1 MVLDINLFRKEKGG
15 DPDLIRESQR
25 RRFKPVEIVDEIIAL
40 DEEWRKLQFQ
50 VDEVKKAQR
59 NLSKEIGALYKA
71 KKAEEGDALKP
82 KMAQLKKEEEE
93 AEEKCKAVKE
103 LLDKKLNLVGNLVHE
118 SVPVSKDEANNGL
131 VTEWGE
137 FKFKEDARRHHHELL
152 SMIDG
157 YEPERGVKVA
167 GHRAYF
173 LKGVGV
179 RLNQALIAYG
189 TDFLMKRGYTAL
201 STPLFMNKEIMART
215 AQLEEF
221 DEALYTVIGEGGE
234 QKYLIATSEQPISA
248 FHAEEW
254 LEPKDL
260 PIRYA
265 GTSSCFRK
273 EAGAHGKDTWGIFRV
288 HQFDKIEQ
296 FCLTEP
302 EKSWEE
308 HENMVKTA
316 EAFYQSLELPYHV
329 VAIVSGELNN
339 AAAKKLDLEAW
350 FPAFGEFR
358 ELVSASNCTDYQSR
372 SLEVRCGSRKQG
384 GDKKYVHMLNA
395 TLCATT
401 RTICCILENYQTP
414 EGVAV
419 PKVLQ
424 PYLGGMDFIP
434 FTKEAPKKQEELLG
448 KGKEKKTEKA
458 AAQ

>member
-15 DPDLIRESQR
+15 NPELIKESQR

-71 KKAEEGDALKP
+71 KKTEEADAMKP
-82 KMAQLKKEEEE
+82 KMADLKK
-93 AEEKCKAVKE
+93 AEEDTENACKVIKE
-103 LLDKKLNLVGNLVHE
+103 QLDKKLNLIGNLVHE
-118 SVPVSKDEANNGL
+118 SVPVSKDEAHNAV

-137 FKFKEDARRHHHELL
+137 FKFNEAARRHHHELL
-152 SMIDG
+152 WMIDG
-157 YEPERGVKVA
+157 YDPDRGVKVA

-173 LKGVGV
+173 LKGIGV

-189 TDFLMKRGYTAL
+189 TDFLMKKGYTAL
-201 STPLFMNKEIMART
+201 ATPFFMNKEVMART

-221 DEALYTVIGEGGE
+221 DEALYTVIGEKDGDE
-234 QKYLIATSEQPISA
+234 KYLIATSEQPISA

-288 HQFDKIEQ
+288 HQFEKIEQ

-316 EAFYQSLELPYHV
+316 EAFYQSV
-329 VAIVSGELNN
+329 
-339 AAAKKLDLEAW
+339 
-350 FPAFGEFR
+350 R
-358 ELVSASNCTDYQSR
+358 E
-372 SLEVRCGSRKQG
+372 
-384 GDKKYVHMLNA
+384 
-395 TLCATT
+395 
-401 RTICCILENYQTP
+401 TP
-414 EGVAV
+414 LR
-419 PKVLQ
+419 P
-424 PYLGGMDFIP
+424 ISISI
-434 FTKEAPKKQEELLG
+434 
-448 KGKEKKTEKA
+448 KTSFCLF
-458 AAQ
+458 

>member
-71 KKAEEGDALKP
+71 KKTEEGDALKP

-131 VTEWGE
+131 VAEWGE

-152 SMIDG
+152 TMIDG

-221 DEALYTVIGEGGE
+221 DEALYTVIGENGE

-265 GTSSCFRK
+265 GSSSCFRK

-372 SLEVRCGSRKQG
+372 SLEVRCGSKKQG

-448 KGKEKKTEKA
+448 KGKEKKNEKA

>member
-201 STPLFMNKEIMART
+201 STPLFKNKEIKART